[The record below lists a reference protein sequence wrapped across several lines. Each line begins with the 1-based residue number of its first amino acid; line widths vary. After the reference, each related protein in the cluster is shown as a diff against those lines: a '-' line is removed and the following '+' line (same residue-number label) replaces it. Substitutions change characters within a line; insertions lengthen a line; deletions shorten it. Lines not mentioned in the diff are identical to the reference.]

1 MKRPDQGLREAQP
14 SRVDLGSP
22 CEACPVR
29 PLSIC
34 SDLTIEELADLER
47 IATKIT
53 VNAGAPIFDE
63 GELATH
69 RYNVTNGCARIY
81 KLLGDGRRQ
90 IIGFLFT
97 GDFLGLAN
105 GEMYAYGAEAVA
117 NCDLCRF
124 PQRKLED
131 LVFRF
136 PALKTRLFG
145 VANNELAIAQDQ
157 LLLLGRKR
165 AKEKVVTMLL
175 MFSKRAER
183 RSMPDNLVFLPMTR
197 EDIGDYLGLTTE
209 TVSRTITQLK
219 TKGMIRLEA
228 GNNVRLLDIDALVA
242 MSEGF

>member
-1 MKRPDQGLREAQP
+1 MNCPHQGLRDAQP
-14 SRVDLGSP
+14 SRVVLGSP
-22 CEACPVR
+22 CGACAVR
-29 PLSIC
+29 PLSFC

-63 GELATH
+63 GEPAAH

-90 IIGFLFT
+90 IIGFLFP

-105 GEMYAYGAEAVA
+105 EEIYAYGAEAVA

-124 PQRKLED
+124 PRRKLED
-131 LVFRF
+131 LVSRV
-136 PALKTRLFG
+136 PTLKTRLYG
-145 VANNELAIAQDQ
+145 VARKELAIAQEQ
-157 LLLLGRKR
+157 ILLLGRKR
-165 AKEKVVTMLL
+165 AMEKVATMLL

-183 RSMPDNLVFLPMTR
+183 RSTPDNPVFMPMIR
-197 EDIGDYLGLTTE
+197 EDMGDYLGLTTE

-219 TKGMIRLEA
+219 TKGVIRLEA
-228 GNNVRLLDIDALVA
+228 GNKVRLLDIDALVA